1 MRIMLAGIVCFGSR
15 GCECDDTAQLSP
27 ERLRMKKPEI
37 AQHFEQI
44 FGTSPTVFR
53 APGRVNLIGE
63 HTDYNEGFVLPAAI
77 GFYTD
82 VAIAPRPDRKLLI
95 RSQEFMGDFE
105 FDLEKLPLKRVGAWC
120 DYVLGVAVML
130 RRPRPFTAGL
140 DIALPRE
147 VPLAAWTGSPS
158 PVQIDAPLS
167 PLHPSPSHLAYL

>member
-105 FDLEKLPLKRVGAWC
+105 FDLEKLPLKRVGAWRSEEHTSELQSPDHLVC
-120 DYVLGVAVML
+120 RLLLEKKTDK
-130 RRPRPFTAGL
+130 
-140 DIALPRE
+140 ALLP
-147 VPLAAWTGSPS
+147 
-158 PVQIDAPLS
+158 
-167 PLHPSPSHLAYL
+167 

>member
-130 RRPRPFTAGL
+130 RRRGPLSAGL
-140 DIALPRE
+140 NILVKGEVPPGVGVGLSATVEIARARALPR
-147 VPLAAWTGSPS
+147 PGAWH
-158 PVQIDAPLS
+158 APTS
-167 PLHPSPSHLAYL
+167 